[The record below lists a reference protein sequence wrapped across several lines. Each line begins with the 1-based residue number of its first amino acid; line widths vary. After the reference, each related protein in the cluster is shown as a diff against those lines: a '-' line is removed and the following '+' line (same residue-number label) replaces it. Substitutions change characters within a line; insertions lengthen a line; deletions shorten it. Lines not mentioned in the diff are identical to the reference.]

1 MNHAAGP
8 GYPEA
13 RRARIVMVVLALM
26 GFFLSMDITLTT
38 LLIEPMKRDMALSD
52 IEIGLLQGTAFGLA
66 FGLSSIPLGRLIDSR
81 NRMRLLVVGLFVWM
95 AGMAGTALASSV
107 TLLVIWRVA
116 LGVVFALIIPAAV
129 SIIADLFPP
138 ERRSVATSL
147 FAVGQASG
155 QAFGILAGGLMFD
168 ALTRM
173 LATSP
178 GLLDGLAP
186 WRALYL
192 AAAVLAVVLLIPLLL
207 LGEPARQ
214 EQKQASTAASAAF
227 RELWAY
233 RAFLVP
239 LLLAMLF
246 CQIALQ
252 AAAVWA
258 TPVLI
263 RDHHLSPGQF
273 AGWLSAVTFLGG
285 IVGALAGGQ
294 GAELGRRRRGRA
306 GVLIPAFVAA
316 LATAPLSFFA
326 LAPGVPLFAGMLAL
340 NLMMGAVTATI
351 GVIAITLNIP
361 NEIRGLALGTNVFV
375 SAVFGVATAPAAIAL
390 LSKMLGGEA
399 MLGQAIAGV
408 SFPSS
413 LLAAFFFLLA
423 MRGARR
429 TGIVG
434 ATA

>member
-1 MNHAAGP
+1 
-8 GYPEA
+8 
-13 RRARIVMVVLALM
+13 MVVLALT
-26 GFFLSMDITLTT
+26 GFFMSMDITLTT
-38 LLIEPMKRDMALSD
+38 LLIEPMKRDMGLTD

-66 FGLSSIPLGRLIDSR
+66 FGLSSIPLGRLIDSH
-81 NRMRLLVVGLFVWM
+81 NRIRLLVAGLLVWM
-95 AGMAGTALASSV
+95 LGMAGTAFASSI
-107 TLLVIWRVA
+107 TLLVLCRIA

-129 SIIADLFPP
+129 SVIADLFPP
-138 ERRSVATSL
+138 EKRSVATSL

-173 LATSP
+173 LTSNP

-192 AAAVLAVVLLIPLLL
+192 AAAFLAIVLLVPLLMIE
-207 LGEPARQ
+207 EPTRQ
-214 EQKQASTAASAAF
+214 ERKEKATAVSAAF

-233 RAFLVP
+233 RSFLIP
-239 LLLAMLF
+239 LLAAMLF
-246 CQIALQ
+246 SQMALQ
-252 AAAVWA
+252 AASVWA
-258 TPVLI
+258 TPLLI
-263 RDHHLSPGQF
+263 RNHHLSPGQF
-273 AGWLSAVTFLGG
+273 AGWLSGITFVGG

-294 GAELGRRRRGRA
+294 GAELGRRRKGRA
-306 GVLIPAFVAA
+306 GVLIPALIAA

-326 LAPGVPLFAGMLAL
+326 LAPGVPLFAAMLAL
-340 NLMMGAVTATI
+340 NLMMGAATATI

-361 NEIRGLALGTNVFV
+361 NEIRGLALGSNVFV

-390 LSKMLGGEA
+390 LSQLLGGEA

-408 SFPSS
+408 SLPGA
-413 LLAAFFFLLA
+413 LLAAVFFVLA

-429 TGIVG
+429 TGLAEG
-434 ATA
+434 AA